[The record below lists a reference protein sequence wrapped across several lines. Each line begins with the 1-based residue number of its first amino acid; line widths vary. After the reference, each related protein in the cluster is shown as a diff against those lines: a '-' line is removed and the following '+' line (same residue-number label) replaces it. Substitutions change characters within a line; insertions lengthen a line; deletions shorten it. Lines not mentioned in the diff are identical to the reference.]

1 MLTNLKL
8 MLRGGI
14 GAALLVLLLIAI
26 FQIRSCMRPSTVVV
40 KNNPALMSQELP
52 DNAQLEVNVTHSRV
66 IEVKSRV
73 GNDVHER
80 SEYVPQDGKAQV
92 TLLTNGQTVINVKN
106 KGFSFVPGMG
116 VQFTDRPRIAGDVQV
131 FYWNRWEAY
140 IGGAFPVPV
149 AHIGLGYRLDQIKYL
164 ANTSLCVVYTTRRN
178 VGAELRVRF

>member
-14 GAALLVLLLIAI
+14 GVALLALLVIAI
-26 FQIRSCMRPSTVVV
+26 LQIRACGRPSPVVV
-40 KNNPALMSQELP
+40 RNTPATLSPELP

-66 IEVKSRV
+66 IDVKSRV
-73 GNDVHER
+73 GNVVNER

-92 TLLTNGQTVINVKN
+92 TLLNSGQTVINVKN

-116 VQFTDRPRIAGDVQV
+116 VQLTDRPRIAADFQV

-140 IGGAFPVPV
+140 IGGAFPAPV
-149 AHIGLGYRLDQIKYL
+149 GHIGIGYRLDQIKYL